1 MCLFVI
7 YFLDYPGLSGSFT
20 TDRYRSKKLKM
31 DPIQKDTE
39 TYRDKV
45 ATVDES
51 GKRIWIY
58 PKKPKGSLTR
68 AREIVAVILLLFLF
82 LVPFVKINGQQ
93 LLLFDILNRKFVIFG
108 LVFWPQD
115 FHLFVLAT
123 ISLVVFVVL
132 FTVSLGRLW
141 CGWACPQTIFMEM
154 VFRKIEFWIEGDA
167 RKQIALKKAPWT
179 GQKIFKK
186 FLKHFIFYSISFV
199 IGNIFLAYII
209 STESLFKII
218 TDPPSEH
225 TVGFFAMI
233 IFSTVFY
240 GVFAFFREQVC
251 TMVCPYGR
259 LQGVLLDPNSI
270 VVAYDFKRGEP
281 RGRFKKQQERNDNGD
296 CVDCQQCV
304 EVCPTGIDIR
314 NGTQLECINC
324 TACIDACNT
333 VMSKLSWPKDLIRY
347 ASYNG
352 IKQGTKLKVT
362 PRIAGYSTILLI
374 LVIVTG
380 IFLFNRTDVET
391 TILRTP
397 GLLYQETEKG
407 NISNLYNLKIINKTQ
422 ESKSIRLNLKSPV
435 GQIKIIGGPLLVP
448 ESGMFESAF
457 FVEIPANNIKF
468 LTIPLYIEI
477 FSGDELLD
485 EVRTSFM
492 GPANK

>member
-1 MCLFVI
+1 MN
-7 YFLDYPGLSGSFT
+7 
-20 TDRYRSKKLKM
+20 
-31 DPIQKDTE
+31 PIQKDTE
-39 TYRDKV
+39 AYRDKV

-58 PKKPKGSLTR
+58 PKKPKGPLTR
-68 AREIVAVILLLFLF
+68 AREIVAVFLLLFLF
-82 LVPFVKINGQQ
+82 SAPFIKLNGQP

-115 FHLFVLAT
+115 FYLFVLAT
-123 ISLVVFVVL
+123 ISLVVFIVL

-154 VFRKIEFWIEGDA
+154 VFRKIEYWIEGDA

-179 GQKIFKK
+179 GQKLFKK
-186 FLKHFIFYSISFV
+186 ILKHLIFYSIAFV
-199 IGNIFLAYII
+199 VGNTFLAYII
-209 STESLFKII
+209 GVDSLIEII

-225 TVGFFAMI
+225 LAGLFAMI

-281 RGRFKKQQERNDNGD
+281 RGRFKKQEERAENGD

-333 VMSKLSWPKDLIRY
+333 VMSKLKWPKGLIRY

-352 IKQGTKLKVT
+352 INEGTRLRFT
-362 PRIAGYSTILLI
+362 PRIIGYSTILI
-374 LVIVTG
+374 LLLFITSF
-380 IFLFNRTDVET
+380 FLFGRTAVEA

-397 GLLYQETEKG
+397 GLLYQETADG
-407 NISNLYNLKIINKTQ
+407 SISNLYNIKIINKTQ
-422 ESKSIRLNLKSPV
+422 DSIPVELRLKSPK
-435 GQIKIIGGPLLVP
+435 GEIKVVGGPILVP
-448 ESGMFESAF
+448 SNGMFESAF

-468 LTIPLYIEI
+468 SPVPLFIEI

-485 EVRTSFM
+485 EVRSSFI
-492 GPANK
+492 GPVNK